1 MLLKMKEQLFKAN
14 ADNRKNIEG
23 LTEYLIKNLSDE
35 REMSSTM
42 DDFSRNKTAFK
53 ETRSM
58 EDELSL
64 KLQAF
69 KKG

>member
-1 MLLKMKEQLFKAN
+1 MKEQLFKAN

-23 LTEYLIKNLSDE
+23 LTEYLMKNLSDE
-35 REMSSTM
+35 SFPM

>member
-1 MLLKMKEQLFKAN
+1 MKEQLFKAN

-23 LTEYLIKNLSDE
+23 LTEYLMKNLSDE
-35 REMSSTM
+35 SVTM